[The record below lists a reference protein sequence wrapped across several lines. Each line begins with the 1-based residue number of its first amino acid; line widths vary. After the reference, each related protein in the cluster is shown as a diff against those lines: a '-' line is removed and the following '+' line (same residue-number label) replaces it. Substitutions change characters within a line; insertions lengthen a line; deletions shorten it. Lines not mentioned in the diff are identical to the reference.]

1 MHIKFLF
8 SMPNNSS
15 VRLPSAN
22 LHLFQAMLYSL
33 LPPEEA
39 SILHDVGFNS
49 DGRKMKLF
57 AMSWPSSA
65 SRPQFGAETVI
76 FPLPI
81 TLTVTTPIK
90 KLIEGFTCKALSKEY
105 IRIGNNKFI
114 CNSIETEQQ
123 TANSTDLTVK
133 TLSPITCYETVEN
146 NGKHYTRY
154 LSPYDEKFQ
163 KAIFVN
169 LIRKFRLLNPD
180 HEIPDDDFRITPIG
194 TLKERIS
201 MYDRRKNGLFPIK
214 GWWGNFR
221 IEGNMELLQ
230 IALDCGLGSKNSSGW
245 GCVSK

>member
-8 SMPNNSS
+8 SMPDNSS

-39 SILHDVGFNS
+39 SMLHDIGFNS
-49 DGRKMKLF
+49 NRRKMKLF

-81 TLTVTTPIK
+81 TLTVTTPVK
-90 KLIEGFTCKALSKEY
+90 KLIEGFTCRALSQEY
-105 IRIGNNKFI
+105 IRIGSNKFI

-123 TANSTDLTVK
+123 IANSTELTVK
-133 TLSPITCYETVEN
+133 TLSPITCYETIEN

-154 LSPYDEKFQ
+154 LNPYDDYE
-163 KAIFVN
+163 
-169 LIRKFRLLNPD
+169 
-180 HEIPDDDFRITPIG
+180 
-194 TLKERIS
+194 
-201 MYDRRKNGLFPIK
+201 
-214 GWWGNFR
+214 
-221 IEGNMELLQ
+221 
-230 IALDCGLGSKNSSGW
+230 
-245 GCVSK
+245 